1 MKKSFFQRQW
11 DLLLCFSIPIVIM
24 GAYFASRGMAP
35 FGSSSIL
42 TVDLGQQYV
51 DFFAYLRTSL
61 LHHPSGFLYSFSKGL
76 GGEMWGTNAYY
87 LLSPL
92 NLVLLAFPKQW
103 LTSGILLLLLLKY
116 GFAGLSMGWLL
127 KREKIQ
133 TGIRLSVF
141 STSYALMGW
150 MIANQLNLL
159 WLDVLALL
167 PLVIYG
173 LIKITRQESWFPYLG
188 WLTLLI
194 IDNYYMA
201 WMVCL
206 FSILFMI
213 WQLSRIRPKKASLL
227 KIVITYL
234 LTSLA
239 SVGLSAVILLPTVSA
254 LLSSKGTYTETQI
267 KWKLEYQPIKELAKL
282 VPGAFN
288 FNQMP
293 SGQANIYVGMLVLCG
308 AVLYFFV
315 NQDRWPSKV
324 SAGGILV
331 FLIASFTLQP
341 LDLLWHLGQ
350 FPVWYPARFSYLLSF
365 WLVWLAALT
374 LKPGLEIKAWFLIVL
389 ATSAIIITIINW
401 HLARDL
407 SYIKP
412 LTIAIGLG
420 FALVAIIFLYLEPL
434 RLPFFNLALV
444 SLVIFDL
451 GYNAVSSLNNI
462 SYVSQAQ
469 FADYTLPLDQVSKQT
484 KKHDASFYRVAKDFM
499 RTKDDPFQGDFFT
512 GDNFGSTMEPIVS
525 KFVQAIGQPGG
536 DGFITYSNG
545 TPVTDSL
552 FGFKYFWL
560 ARHQGQNL
568 QNNQVLP
575 LTASR
580 PDWLRQKTVFQT
592 KEVTVKKNKWALPI
606 AFGASDQVKRQK
618 FLTLDPLAYQSQLYQ
633 ALAGKKAEQNLFTV
647 QNFDHVEF
655 VNLSTSEQITGVTVK
670 RQRLLAPAQLTLTIK
685 PQTNDPYY
693 LTLGAALKDTA
704 NITINGDPLNQYA
717 TYQNTIVTTIAD
729 HKKGK
734 TVKVT
739 ISLKKASLWL
749 QNVSLYRL
757 NTKAFKASANRL
769 QAEPLK
775 ITSWRQNQ
783 IKGTIHL
790 KQSHQLIMTT
800 IPYAKGWQIKL
811 DGHQVKPIK
820 IAGALMAIPATKGTH
835 QLTLTYWPPLLNLG
849 IMISLA
855 SLVGIILGYL
865 WRRKKFRR

>member
-1 MKKSFFQRQW
+1 MKKSFFHRQW
-11 DLLLCFSIPIVIM
+11 DLLLCFSIPIIIM
-24 GAYFASRGMAP
+24 GAYFASRKMAP
-35 FGSSSIL
+35 FGASSIL

-61 LHHPSGFLYSFSKGL
+61 LHHPSGLLYSFSKGL

-92 NLVLLAFPKQW
+92 NLILLAFPKQW

-116 GFAGLSMGWLL
+116 GLAGLSFGWLL
-127 KREKIQ
+127 KRERIQ
-133 TGIRLSVF
+133 TGIRLIAF

-159 WLDVLALL
+159 WLDVLSLL

-173 LIKITRQESWFPYLG
+173 LIKITRQESWLPYLS

-206 FSILFMI
+206 FTILFFI
-213 WQLSRIRPKKASLL
+213 WQLSRVQLKKSRIG
-227 KIVITYL
+227 KIIATYL

-239 SVGLSAVILLPTVSA
+239 SVGLSAIILLPTVSA
-254 LLSSKGTYTETQI
+254 LLDSKGTYTETQI
-267 KWKLEYQPIKELAKL
+267 KWKFEYQPIKELAKL

-293 SGQANIYVGMLVLCG
+293 SGQANIYVGMIVLCG
-308 AVLYFFV
+308 AGLYFFV

-324 SAGGILV
+324 IAGGIIV
-331 FLIASFTLQP
+331 FLVASFTLQP

-350 FPVWYPARFSYLLSF
+350 FPVWYPARFSFLLSF

-374 LKPGLEIKAWFLIVL
+374 LKPGQEIRAWILLSFAV
-389 ATSAIIITIINW
+389 TAIIITIINL
-401 HLARDL
+401 HLAKNL
-407 SYIKP
+407 NYIKP
-412 LTIAIGLG
+412 LTIYLGLG
-420 FALVAIIFLYLEPL
+420 FTIAAIIFLYLEPF
-434 RLPFFNLALV
+434 RLPFFNLAFVCLT
-444 SLVIFDL
+444 IFDV

-469 FADYTLPLDQVSKQT
+469 FADYTLLLDQVSEQT
-484 KKHDASFYRVAKDFM
+484 KKHDAGFYRVAKDFM
-499 RTKDDPFQGDFFT
+499 RTKDDSFQGDFFT
-512 GDNFGSTMEPIVS
+512 GDNFSSTMEPGVS

-552 FGFKYFWL
+552 LGFKYFWL
-560 ARHQGQNL
+560 ARHQGKDN

-580 PDWLRQKTVFQT
+580 PDWRRQKTVFQT
-592 KEVTVKKNKWALPI
+592 KQITVKKNKWALPI
-606 AFGASDQVKRQK
+606 AFGASDQAKK
-618 FLTLDPLAYQSQLYQ
+618 LKLLTLDPLAYQSQLYQ
-633 ALAGKKAEQNLFTV
+633 TLAGKKTDQNLFTV

-670 RQRLLAPAQLTLTIK
+670 RQQLLAPAQLILTIK

-704 NITINGDPLNQYA
+704 NITINGNPLNQYA

-729 HKKGK
+729 HEKGK
-734 TVKVT
+734 TVKIT

-757 NTKAFKASANRL
+757 NSKAFEASAKQL
-769 QAEPLK
+769 QSEPLK
-775 ITSWRQNQ
+775 ITNWYQNQ
-783 IKGTIHL
+783 IKGIIHL
-790 KQSHQLIMTT
+790 KRSHQLIMTT
-800 IPYAKGWQIKL
+800 IPYAKGWHVKL
-811 DGHQVKPIK
+811 DGQKITPIK
-820 IAGALMAIPATKGTH
+820 IAGTLMAIPATQGTH
-835 QLTLTYWPPLLNLG
+835 QLTMTYWPPLFNLG
-849 IMISLA
+849 IMISLLT
-855 SLVGIILGYL
+855 LVGVILVYL
-865 WRRKKFRR
+865 GQRKSDHR